1 MNSKFKQLFLTTS
14 DSNDPHHLSASY
26 IKFAMDSIFFIVICR
41 MYEYRNS
48 NPTNDM
54 VSVNAYKP
62 DMPEWYARV

>member
-1 MNSKFKQLFLTTS
+1 MS
-14 DSNDPHHLSASY
+14 DSIDPHHLSASY
-26 IKFAMDSIFFIVICR
+26 IKYAMDSIFFIVICR

-62 DMPEWYARV
+62 DMPE